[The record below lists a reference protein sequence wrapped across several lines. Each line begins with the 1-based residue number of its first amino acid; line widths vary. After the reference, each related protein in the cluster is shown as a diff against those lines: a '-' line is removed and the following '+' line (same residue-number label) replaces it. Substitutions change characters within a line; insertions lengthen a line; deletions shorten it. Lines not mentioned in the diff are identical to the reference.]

1 LNQIFQQVFY
11 FISIIFKK
19 YWYVTFLSILG
30 VFLLSGG
37 IMAISRFVP
46 TSNPHRIKAKS
57 KILPSLPIYDLNGD
71 G

>member
-11 FISIIFKK
+11 FIFIILKE
-19 YWYVTFLSILG
+19 YWYVIFLGIVG
-30 VFLLSGG
+30 VFLLSSG

-46 TSNPHRIKAKS
+46 TSNPHRIRAKS
-57 KILPSLPIYDLNGD
+57 KILPNLPIYDLNGD